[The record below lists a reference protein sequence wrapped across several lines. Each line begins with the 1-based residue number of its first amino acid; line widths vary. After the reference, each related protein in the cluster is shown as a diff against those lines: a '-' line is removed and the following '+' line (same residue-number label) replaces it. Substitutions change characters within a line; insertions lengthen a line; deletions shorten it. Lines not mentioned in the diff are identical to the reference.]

1 MKSRNKLNRK
11 RGIPMPQTGYAYFV
25 ENPRVLADLMKL
37 HLPEQERPFEVVK
50 TVKLGT
56 IDYENFITDMIAD
69 RQFIEDNADLCS
81 KGEIWKCLLVQKRGS
96 HDGVLV
102 MPEDKCYVGYA
113 AYFAGEM

>member
-50 TVKLGT
+50 AVKLRT
-56 IDYENFITDMIAD
+56 IDYENFVTDMVAD
-69 RQFIEDNADLCS
+69 RQFIEDITDLCS
-81 KGEIWKCLLVQKRGS
+81 KDTVWKCLLVQKRGS

-113 AYFAGEM
+113 AYFAEKI

>member
-1 MKSRNKLNRK
+1 
-11 RGIPMPQTGYAYFV
+11 MPQTGYAYFV
-25 ENPRVLADLMKL
+25 DNPRVLEDLIKPHPL
-37 HLPEQERPFEVVK
+37 EQECPFEVVK

-56 IDYENFITDMIAD
+56 IDYQNFVTDMVAD
-69 RQFIEDNADLCS
+69 RQFIEDSADLCS